1 MTKTK
6 YYDLQMDDPQDDYD
20 VEVVN
25 ANLKKID
32 EQMKTR
38 ENATDALQEP
48 EFTVADKRENIAS
61 KEKMPK
67 ILGKIAKFFTD
78 LKTVAFSGKYS
89 DLDGKPAI
97 VNNNTTTE
105 PGSALD
111 ARQANPNIE
120 GTMAANIQQIN
131 SNLSDLSG
139 SLGNLKVLTCD
150 SFEALDTEL
159 SNMLTNTPYIAV
171 IPGGDGM
178 LFGLKNHSDYQRQL
192 RMTYWDNVLYS
203 RVKTNSTKWSEWVNV
218 NDITKFIN
226 IPSNANLNDIKF
238 FNVGK
243 YRCYSNV
250 TAETVLNSPFNTA
263 FTMEVYYS
271 AGTSNYVAQK
281 ATEFATGHCKW
292 RMRETGSGKLQDWV
306 QLY

>member
-48 EFTVADKRENIAS
+48 EFTVAEKRENIAS

-139 SLGNLKVLTCD
+139 SLNYFKI
-150 SFEALDTEL
+150 FALDRFDLLDDEL
-159 SNMLTNTPYIAV
+159 TGYNNICYFAITN
-171 IPGGDGM
+171 DGSG
-178 LFGLKNHSDYQRQL
+178 LFWGHKSYSKYQRQL
-192 RMTYWDNVLYS
+192 RITYWDNKIYS
-203 RVKTNSTKWSEWVNV
+203 RVKNNSTEWSEWVT
-218 NDITKFIN
+218 IT
-226 IPSNANLNDIKF
+226 
-238 FNVGK
+238 
-243 YRCYSNV
+243 
-250 TAETVLNSPFNTA
+250 
-263 FTMEVYYS
+263 
-271 AGTSNYVAQK
+271 
-281 ATEFATGHCKW
+281 
-292 RMRETGSGKLQDWV
+292 
-306 QLY
+306 

>member
-20 VEVVN
+20 VDVVN

-48 EFTVADKRENIAS
+48 EFTVAAKRENIAS

-67 ILGKIAKFFTD
+67 ILGKIAKFFAD
-78 LKTVAFSGKYS
+78 LKTVAFSGKYN

-120 GTMAANIQQIN
+120 GTMAASIAQIN
-131 SNLSDLSG
+131 NDLKGLLHERSIALPQTTVLDYIVYVNSPIGCQTFTAEHSSDL
-139 SLGNLKVLTCD
+139 
-150 SFEALDTEL
+150 
-159 SNMLTNTPYIAV
+159 P
-171 IPGGDGM
+171 
-178 LFGLKNHSDYQRQL
+178 R
-192 RMTYWDNVLYS
+192 
-203 RVKTNSTKWSEWVNV
+203 STGE
-218 NDITKFIN
+218 FN
-226 IPSNANLNDIKF
+226 ILWF
-238 FNVGK
+238 
-243 YRCYSNV
+243 
-250 TAETVLNSPFNTA
+250 
-263 FTMEVYYS
+263 
-271 AGTSNYVAQK
+271 
-281 ATEFATGHCKW
+281 
-292 RMRETGSGKLQDWV
+292 GSGNNYNGSRLHVIAIPYSSSTTRKIYAREYFNQNWLTDWYE
-306 QLY
+306 L

>member
-48 EFTVADKRENIAS
+48 EFTVAAKRENIAS

-120 GTMAANIQQIN
+120 GTMAAGIAQIN
-131 SNLSDLSG
+131 SNLK
-139 SLGNLKVLTCD
+139 NAFMV
-150 SFEALDTEL
+150 
-159 SNMLTNTPYIAV
+159 TNETITNANNAPYGISY
-171 IPGGDGM
+171 IP
-178 LFGLKNHSDYQRQL
+178 
-192 RMTYWDNVLYS
+192 
-203 RVKTNSTKWSEWVNV
+203 
-218 NDITKFIN
+218 N
-226 IPSNANLNDIKF
+226 IPSDKSTNNPFPNFWTILLTIPYMQSNDYCVQMGVSIAAGDR
-238 FNVGK
+238 GK
-243 YRCYSNV
+243 IGIR
-250 TAETVLNSPFNTA
+250 TKD
-263 FTMEVYYS
+263 M
-271 AGTSNYVAQK
+271 GTWYEWNIIS
-281 ATEFATGHCKW
+281 
-292 RMRETGSGKLQDWV
+292 
-306 QLY
+306 